1 MTAPMWRRNTGFTLV
16 ELLVAV
22 LVFGLLAAAA
32 YGGLNALSA
41 AAGAHRERSA
51 ALAEL
56 QRAVATLDGD
66 LRQLVARQGRD
77 RQGELL
83 PALVAD
89 RRSLLARRA
98 GRVNPAELPRSQLQ
112 QFDWRIEQTVLVRR
126 SWAEVDTPPDADP
139 SGRTV
144 FASVSSLALRFRDA
158 QGGWHRQ
165 WPVSGTTQ
173 ALPSAVEYVLDTAM
187 FGRVRRLVVL

>member
-1 MTAPMWRRNTGFTLV
+1 MRRPNTGFTLI

-32 YGGLNALSA
+32 YGGLDALSE
-41 AAGAHRERSA
+41 AAGVHRERSA
-51 ALAEL
+51 AFADL

-77 RQGELL
+77 RQGQLL
-83 PALVAD
+83 PALAAD

-98 GRVNPAELPRSQLQ
+98 GRINPAQLPRSQLQ
-112 QFDWRIEQTVLVRR
+112 QFEWRIEQAGLVRR
-126 SWAEVDTPPDADP
+126 SWAEVDTPPASDP
-139 SGRTV
+139 IGRTV
-144 FASVSSLALRFRDA
+144 FGSVSGLALRFRDA

-165 WPVSGTTQ
+165 WPVAGPPQ
-173 ALPSAVEYVLDTAM
+173 ALPSALEYVLETAA
-187 FGRVRRLVVL
+187 FGRVRRVVVL

>member
-1 MTAPMWRRNTGFTLV
+1 MTAAMRRRCSGFTLV

-41 AAGAHRERSA
+41 AAAAQRERSA

-56 QRAVATLDGD
+56 QRAVATLDSD
-66 LRQLVARQGRD
+66 LRQLVVRQGRD
-77 RQGELL
+77 RQRKLL
-83 PALVAD
+83 PALAAD

-98 GRVNPAELPRSQLQ
+98 GRINPAELPRSQLQ
-112 QFDWRIEQTVLVRR
+112 QFDWRMEPAGLVRR
-126 SWAEVDTPPDADP
+126 SWAEVDTPPEVDP
-139 SGRTV
+139 TGRVV
-144 FASVSSLALRFRDA
+144 FSSVSTLTLRFRDA

-165 WPVSGTTQ
+165 WPVSGTPG
-173 ALPSAVEYVLDTAM
+173 ALPSAVEYVLETAM

>member
-1 MTAPMWRRNTGFTLV
+1 MTGPMRRPNTGFTLI

-32 YGGLNALSA
+32 YGGLNALSE
-41 AAGAHRERSA
+41 AAGVHRERSA
-51 ALAEL
+51 AFADL

-77 RQGELL
+77 RQGQLL
-83 PALVAD
+83 PALAAD

-98 GRVNPAELPRSQLQ
+98 GRINPAQLPRSQLQ
-112 QFDWRIEQTVLVRR
+112 QFEWRIEQAGLVRR
-126 SWAEVDTPPDADP
+126 SWAEVDTPPASDP
-139 SGRTV
+139 IGRTV
-144 FASVSSLALRFRDA
+144 FGSVSGLALRFRDA

-165 WPVSGTTQ
+165 WPVAGPPQ
-173 ALPSAVEYVLDTAM
+173 ALPSALEYVLETAA
-187 FGRVRRLVVL
+187 FGRVRRVVVL

>member
-1 MTAPMWRRNTGFTLV
+1 MTGAIRRPTTGFTLI

-32 YGGLNALSA
+32 YGGLDALSE
-41 AAGAHRERSA
+41 AAGVHRERSA
-51 ALAEL
+51 AFADL

-77 RQGELL
+77 RQGQLL
-83 PALVAD
+83 PALAAD

-98 GRVNPAELPRSQLQ
+98 GRINPAQLPRSQLQ
-112 QFDWRIEQTVLVRR
+112 QFEWRIEQAGLVRR
-126 SWAEVDTPPDADP
+126 SWAEVDTPPASDP
-139 SGRTV
+139 IGRTV
-144 FASVSSLALRFRDA
+144 FGSVSGLALRFRDA

-165 WPVSGTTQ
+165 WPVAGPPQ
-173 ALPSAVEYVLDTAM
+173 ALPSALEYVLETAA
-187 FGRVRRLVVL
+187 FGRVRRVVVL

>member
-1 MTAPMWRRNTGFTLV
+1 MTGPMRRPNTGFTLI

-32 YGGLNALSA
+32 YGGLDALSE
-41 AAGAHRERSA
+41 AAGVHRERSA
-51 ALAEL
+51 AFADL

-77 RQGELL
+77 RQGQLL
-83 PALVAD
+83 PALAAD

-98 GRVNPAELPRSQLQ
+98 GRINPAQLPRSQLQ
-112 QFDWRIEQTVLVRR
+112 QFEWRIEQAGLVRR
-126 SWAEVDTPPDADP
+126 SWAEVDTPPASDP
-139 SGRTV
+139 IGRTV
-144 FASVSSLALRFRDA
+144 FGSVSGLALRFRDA

-165 WPVSGTTQ
+165 WPVAGPPQ
-173 ALPSAVEYVLDTAM
+173 ALPSALEYVLETAA
-187 FGRVRRLVVL
+187 FGRVRRVVVL